1 MTDKKTQD
9 NGAAPQPEETGANE
23 HGTTGEAEAER
34 SLEDLQT
41 EVETLRDHLLRA
53 KAEVQN
59 ILKRSEREKSEIAQ
73 YAIAGFARD
82 LLSVADN
89 LRRALEAVPADA
101 VDNPALKALVEGV
114 EMTER
119 ELLSVFERHGVRR
132 IAPSPGERFDHT
144 HQRGPCSRHDH
155 RGLPGWLC
163 IGRAFAA
170 AGDGGGGQGP
180 AFGQRRGRH
189 KCGPCGYRGLKTLLQ
204 VAGLVPI

>member
-119 ELLSVFERHGVRR
+119 ELLSVFERHGIRR
-132 IAPSPGERFDHT
+132 IAPKPGDRFDHT
-144 HQRGPCSRHDH
+144 HQQAVAEVESEDH
-155 RGLPGWLC
+155 APGTIAEVYQVGYAL
-163 IGRAFAA
+163 GERLLR
-170 AGDGGGGQGP
+170 P
-180 AFGQRRGRH
+180 AMVAVAKARRQDDSGASAETEH
-189 KCGPCGYRGLKTLLQ
+189 INTE
-204 VAGLVPI
+204 V

>member
-101 VDNPALKALVEGV
+101 ADNPALKALVEGEYDHLPESAFYMVGSIDQAV
-114 EMTER
+114 EKAQKMAE
-119 ELLSVFERHGVRR
+119 ES
-132 IAPSPGERFDHT
+132 
-144 HQRGPCSRHDH
+144 
-155 RGLPGWLC
+155 
-163 IGRAFAA
+163 
-170 AGDGGGGQGP
+170 
-180 AFGQRRGRH
+180 
-189 KCGPCGYRGLKTLLQ
+189 
-204 VAGLVPI
+204 

>member
-1 MTDKKTQD
+1 MTDKKIRD
-9 NGAAPQPEETGANE
+9 DGAAPQPEEA
-23 HGTTGEAEAER
+23 GTDESGTAEEVEAER
-34 SLEDLQT
+34 SLEELQT

-89 LRRALEAVPADA
+89 LRRALEAVPPDA
-101 VDNPALKALVEGV
+101 ADNPALKALVEGV

-132 IAPSPGERFDHT
+132 IAPKPGERFDHT
-144 HQRGPCSRHDH
+144 HQQAVAEVESEDH
-155 RGLPGWLC
+155 APGAVAEVYQVGYAL
-163 IGRAFAA
+163 GERLLRPAMVAVAKARRPQDGAA
-170 AGDGGGGQGP
+170 ATSPGHVDTE
-180 AFGQRRGRH
+180 A
-189 KCGPCGYRGLKTLLQ
+189 
-204 VAGLVPI
+204 

>member
-1 MTDKKTQD
+1 MTDEKKTQN
-9 NGAAPQPEETGANE
+9 NGAAPQPDEAQAQETGAAE
-23 HGTTGEAEAER
+23 EAEAER
-34 SLEDLQT
+34 SLEELQA

-101 VDNPALKALVEGV
+101 AEDPALKALVEGV

-119 ELLSVFERHGVRR
+119 ELLGVFEHHGIRR
-132 IAPSPGERFDHT
+132 IAPQPGDRFDHA
-144 HQRGPCSRHDH
+144 HQQAVAEVETEDYA
-155 RGLPGWLC
+155 PGTVAEVYQVGYAL
-163 IGRAFAA
+163 GDRLLRPAMVAVAKARRPQDEAGAA
-170 AGDGGGGQGP
+170 RPGHVDTEA
-180 AFGQRRGRH
+180 
-189 KCGPCGYRGLKTLLQ
+189 
-204 VAGLVPI
+204 

>member
-1 MTDKKTQD
+1 MTEKKPQD
-9 NGAAPQPEETGANE
+9 NGTAPQPEEAATNKDGAAE
-23 HGTTGEAEAER
+23 EAEAER
-34 SLEDLQT
+34 SLEELQT

-101 VDNPALKALVEGV
+101 ADNPALKALVEGV

-132 IAPSPGERFDHT
+132 IAPKPGDRFDHT
-144 HQRGPCSRHDH
+144 HQQAVAEVENEDH
-155 RGLPGWLC
+155 APGTVAEVYQVGYAL
-163 IGRAFAA
+163 GERLLRPAMVAVAKARRPQDGAA
-170 AGDGGGGQGP
+170 ATN
-180 AFGQRRGRH
+180 AGRVD
-189 KCGPCGYRGLKTLLQ
+189 TE
-204 VAGLVPI
+204 A